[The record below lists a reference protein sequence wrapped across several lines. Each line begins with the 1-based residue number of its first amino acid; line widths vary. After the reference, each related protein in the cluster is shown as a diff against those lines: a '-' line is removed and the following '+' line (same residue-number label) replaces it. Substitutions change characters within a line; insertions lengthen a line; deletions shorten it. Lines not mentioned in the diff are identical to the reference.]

1 MDITPRISSHSMVVQ
16 SYKSGQ
22 FKVSGQSYDGNIIVC
37 AEHVLPWDTGSKD
50 IASLSLDNF
59 APIIQAKKDG
69 VFDVL
74 LMGTG
79 VDFQFLDPALKLA
92 LHQQGI
98 APDMMNT
105 GAACRTF
112 NTLLADGRRVCAAMF
127 AA

>member
-16 SYKSGQ
+16 SYKGGQ
-22 FKVSGQSYDGNIIVC
+22 FKVSGQNHTGNIIVL
-37 AEHVLPWDTGSKD
+37 ADHVLPWDTGSKD
-50 IASLSLDNF
+50 IASLSLDDF
-59 APIIQAKKDG
+59 SPIIQAKRNG
-69 VFDVL
+69 AFDVL

-79 VDFQFLDPALKLA
+79 ADFQFLDPALKTA
-92 LHQQGI
+92 LNQQGI